1 MRSSSHYELEAL
13 YIDLIFNQCKNINYK
28 LIHKIVTV
36 VNTLFDNTIVW
47 YLLFEFIFN
56 IYKFLATSCRKRNVQ
71 LQCK

>member
-36 VNTLFDNTIVW
+36 VNTLFDNTIV
-47 YLLFEFIFN
+47 
-56 IYKFLATSCRKRNVQ
+56 
-71 LQCK
+71 